1 MAVHSKLSR
10 VRFCHGKPKSIRR
23 KESENIPNIINRTLS
38 HVEIENF
45 SSSLQYYRNYISK
58 MGERKNSL
66 LIRLPPRRSQI
77 KKKAPWK
84 IQIKPYCKMVW
95 EKYEVL
101 ITCCVVPR
109 RRWRAGASVCPW
121 VFPNCLLFRS
131 FWLCHVFIRGT
142 PCCRLLAKLAGK
154 WSSDVVCPLFAHHR
168 LLVQT
173 DFSLRPV
180 PEELCENFDR

>member
-1 MAVHSKLSR
+1 MSR
-10 VRFCHGKPKSIRR
+10 LKTFRVLCSIIGIIYLKWERERILYRSDCHPGD
-23 KESENIPNIINRTLS
+23 
-38 HVEIENF
+38 H
-45 SSSLQYYRNYISK
+45 
-58 MGERKNSL
+58 
-66 LIRLPPRRSQI
+66 

-121 VFPNCLLFRS
+121 VFPNCLLFCS

-142 PCCRLLAKLAGK
+142 PCCRLLTKLAGK

>member
-45 SSSLQYYRNYISK
+45 SSSLQYNIDPIATQ
-58 MGERKNSL
+58 EITN
-66 LIRLPPRRSQI
+66 

>member
-66 LIRLPPRRSQI
+66 QIRLPPRRSQI
-77 KKKAPWK
+77 KKSTLKNTNKTVLQNGMGEIRSPNYMLRRPEATMESWSFCLSLGVPQLFVVSLLLTLSCVYPGYSLLSSAYK
-84 IQIKPYCKMVW
+84 IS
-95 EKYEVL
+95 
-101 ITCCVVPR
+101 
-109 RRWRAGASVCPW
+109 G
-121 VFPNCLLFRS
+121 
-131 FWLCHVFIRGT
+131 
-142 PCCRLLAKLAGK
+142 
-154 WSSDVVCPLFAHHR
+154 
-168 LLVQT
+168 
-173 DFSLRPV
+173 
-180 PEELCENFDR
+180 

>member
-1 MAVHSKLSR
+1 
-10 VRFCHGKPKSIRR
+10 
-23 KESENIPNIINRTLS
+23 
-38 HVEIENF
+38 
-45 SSSLQYYRNYISK
+45 
-58 MGERKNSL
+58 
-66 LIRLPPRRSQI
+66 
-77 KKKAPWK
+77 
-84 IQIKPYCKMVW
+84 MVW

-131 FWLCHVFIRGT
+131 FCLCHVFIRGT
-142 PCCRLLAKLAGK
+142 PCCRLLTKLAGK